1 MKSQRRLVPPLG
13 LAVLLA
19 ATAAVAIG
27 SAPAAGAA
35 NGHPHP
41 GVGKKSFVDCS
52 AKRPGNGSDKAP
64 FTSLAQASKATYGPG
79 DQVLFKRGVTCT
91 GTFKTSGKGTAYAPL
106 VLGGYGNPKKRAVLN
121 GAGAP
126 TVIHLFNSEHV
137 VIDGLEITNPANP
150 TPIAQRGITVQLQDV
165 GIGTGYTIRDTYI
178 HDVLGT
184 DVKGPAGSQGIAF
197 QVTGTTVP
205 TTFDDVQILDN
216 RLHNINRQGMNIQLS
231 TWSCRVEISCTTTP
245 NWLGATDVVVRGN
258 HFSSLGGD
266 GMVLNTTDGALVED
280 NVIDGFNVRSTG
292 YNAGLWTYNSNNFT
306 AQHNDVSGGVGTRDS
321 MAYDID
327 GGSLDATFQYNLS
340 HDNDGGFF
348 LFCPINGPVR
358 DATVRY
364 NVSVNDAH
372 RGIENCRNTVE
383 SAEVHNNSIYI
394 GDGVSQVVISEGQTG
409 LRNVNF
415 RNNIVQKVG
424 SGTARFAVDAGTGYR
439 FQNNVIA
446 GAITNVPANP
456 GGTTADPQFCNP
468 VAATTFAEAA
478 GFKLRAGSPALGAGV
493 TLADNGGHDFF
504 DMPVSSPPSV
514 GASDPAGC

>member
-13 LAVLLA
+13 IAVFLA
-19 ATAAVAIG
+19 AAVAVG
-27 SAPAAGAA
+27 AAPAAGAGN
-35 NGHPHP
+35 NGNPHP
-41 GVGKKSFVDCS
+41 GVGEKSFVDCS
-52 AKRPGNGSDKAP
+52 ATTPGDGSDDAP
-64 FTSLAQASKATYGPG
+64 FTSLAQASAATYGPG

-91 GTFKTSGKGTAYAPL
+91 GTFKTSGQGTAYAPL
-106 VLGGYGNPKKRAVLN
+106 TIGSYGDPTMRAVLD

-126 TVIHLFNSEHV
+126 TVVHLFNSEHV
-137 VIDGLEITNPANP
+137 VIDGLEITNPTNP
-150 TPIAQRGITVQLQDV
+150 TPRSQRAITVQLQDF
-165 GIGTGYTIRDTYI
+165 GTGSDYTIRNTYI

-197 QVTGTTVP
+197 QVTGNTVP
-205 TTFDDVQILDN
+205 TTFDGVKILDN

-231 TWSCRVEISCTTTP
+231 TWSCRVEISCTGTP
-245 NWLGATDVVVRGN
+245 NWLGATNVVVRGN
-258 HFSSLGGD
+258 HLSSLGGD
-266 GMVLNTTDGALVED
+266 GMVLNTTEGALVED
-280 NVIDGFNVRSTG
+280 NVIEGFNARSAG

-327 GGSLDATFQYNLS
+327 GGSLGATFQYNLS

-364 NVSVNDAH
+364 NVSVNDSH
-372 RGIENCRNTVE
+372 RGIENCRNNVE
-383 SAEVHNNSIYI
+383 SAEVHNNTIHI
-394 GDGVSQVVISEGQTG
+394 GDGVSQVVIKEGQTG

-415 RNNIVQKVG
+415 TNNIVQKVG
-424 SGTARFAVDAGTGYR
+424 AGTATFAVDPLTGYR
-439 FQNNVIA
+439 FQNNLIA
-446 GAITNVPANP
+446 GPISNAPLNP
-456 GGTTADPQFCNP
+456 GGTTADPRFCNP

-504 DMPVSSPPSV
+504 GMPVSSPPSI